1 MDFMSSEQPS
11 SEQPLPSRFEED
23 WQFKHVAGPARYSR
37 HTDGPVTYL
46 SVADRTGTVIGY
58 VWANDKDGAAGLVV
72 PPGLPPNA
80 VNAGAR
86 WVRAL
91 RDGKARDLAPTAL
104 LAELAQGANDSEAS
118 HVVPGSLTEAPTLA
132 SLKEMVTGG

>member
-1 MDFMSSEQPS
+1 MS

-23 WQFKHVAGPARYSR
+23 WQFKQVAGPARYNR
-37 HTDGPVTYL
+37 QTDGPVAYL
-46 SVADRTGTVIGY
+46 QVADRVGTVIGY
-58 VWANDKDGAAGLVV
+58 MWANDKDGAAGFVV

-91 RDGKARDLAPTAL
+91 RDGKARELAPTAL
-104 LAELAQGANDSEAS
+104 LAELAQGANDNDVS

-132 SLKEMVTGG
+132 SLRELVAGG